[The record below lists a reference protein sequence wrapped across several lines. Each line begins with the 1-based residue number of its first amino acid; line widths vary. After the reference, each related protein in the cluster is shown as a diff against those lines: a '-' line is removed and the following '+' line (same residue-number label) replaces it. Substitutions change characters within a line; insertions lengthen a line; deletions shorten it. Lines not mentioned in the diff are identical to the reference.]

1 MKDNLMIGNDP
12 LPMSVCIAGDP
23 YITVSI
29 QYSVKDSLR
38 ISELCGYSV
47 HGCYKIADRIRP

>member
-1 MKDNLMIGNDP
+1 MIGNDP

-29 QYSVKDSLR
+29 QCSVKDSLR

-47 HGCYKIADRIRP
+47 HGFYKIVDRIRP